1 MKKLLNRIYSNNLKI
16 YHRNTIGL
24 MLIILGVFLLCI
36 PISNTIKI
44 CAMLSIIGFFLIVLK
59 TGEKTA
65 IHSNELSILFIMI
78 IWTIVVY
85 LIIVITNVTV
95 EILFFLVLI
104 GLLVIYEFTS
114 KVISLLQKKR
124 IRFAIFI
131 FLMIVVMILIKKI
144 ISMSRM

>member
-1 MKKLLNRIYSNNLKI
+1 MKKYFEQIYLNNSKINQHNIVAILLIAI
-16 YHRNTIGL
+16 
-24 MLIILGVFLLCI
+24 GVFLLFI

-44 CAMLSIIGFFLIVLK
+44 GAVLTIIGFFLIVLK
-59 TGEKTA
+59 KEEKTA
-65 IHSNELSILFIMI
+65 NHSNELPIMSIMI
-78 IWTIVVY
+78 IWTIVVA

-104 GLLVIYEFTS
+104 GLLVINELTS
-114 KVISLLQKKR
+114 KVISVLLRNR
-124 IRFAIFI
+124 IRFAILS